1 MEEKVSV
8 WKANLANGLILGLI
22 GIVYSLV
29 MYFLDLSFN
38 KTQAYL
44 FYLVLIIALYFL
56 LKSYR
61 DNYLHGYITYG
72 QSVGAGVVTFFYYSL
87 ISAIFIYV
95 LYTLID
101 PGLTAKQLEFLE
113 EVMLKRGMPQEA
125 LEKAMN
131 LQKKMIKPEIMAPF
145 SIFGNMIT
153 GVVLSLLVSIFI
165 RKEGNPLIETSEN
178 N

>member
-8 WKANLANGLILGLI
+8 WKANLANGLILALI
-22 GIVYSLV
+22 GIVYTLI
-29 MYFLDLSFN
+29 MYFLDLTFN
-38 KTQAYL
+38 KTQGFL
-44 FYLVLIIALYFL
+44 FYLVLIITLFFL

-72 QSVGAGVVTFFYYSL
+72 QSVGAGVVAFIYYSV
-87 ISAIFIYV
+87 ITAIFIYV
-95 LYTLID
+95 LYTIID

-113 EVMLKRGMPQEA
+113 ETMLKKGIPQET
-125 LEKAMN
+125 LETAMN
-131 LQKKMIKPEIMAPF
+131 VQKKMIKPEIMAPF
-145 SIFGNMIT
+145 SILGNMIM
-153 GVVLSLLVSIFI
+153 GVILSLLVSIFI